1 MLLVFNHKPVD
12 GDKRSVRLLFARP
25 RLNKLLFVHE
35 PKPRGTGRQP
45 GGGDRAVVDV
55 RGYLFQRGSL
65 TAMFCRCIAL
75 SHEGECG

>member
-1 MLLVFNHKPVD
+1 MLIVSLEMLLVFNHKPVD

-35 PKPRGTGRQP
+35 PKPRG
-45 GGGDRAVVDV
+45 
-55 RGYLFQRGSL
+55 YLFQRGSL